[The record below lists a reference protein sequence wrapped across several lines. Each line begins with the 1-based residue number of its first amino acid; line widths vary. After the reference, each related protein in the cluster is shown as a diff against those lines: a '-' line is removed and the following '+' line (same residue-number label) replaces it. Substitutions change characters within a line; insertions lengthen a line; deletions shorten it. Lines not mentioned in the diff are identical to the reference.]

1 MDVELRNQQCN
12 LSQNPKIPRNI
23 IPISLMVLIGVS
35 TRRWI
40 NWKEKFQF
48 CSEHSEVVTQRYPYL
63 EPVHLKLPDV
73 RAIILLHIIEVG
85 GVSW

>member
-35 TRRWI
+35 MRRKKS
-40 NWKEKFQF
+40 NFVPNTAK
-48 CSEHSEVVTQRYPYL
+48 
-63 EPVHLKLPDV
+63 
-73 RAIILLHIIEVG
+73 
-85 GVSW
+85 